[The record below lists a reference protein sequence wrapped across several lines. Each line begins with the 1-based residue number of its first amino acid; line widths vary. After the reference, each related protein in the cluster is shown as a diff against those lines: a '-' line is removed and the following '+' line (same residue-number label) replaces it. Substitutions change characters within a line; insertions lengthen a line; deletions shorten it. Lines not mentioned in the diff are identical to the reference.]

1 MYFSYRYQ
9 GDDGRAIFRQNVTV
23 EPEKAQAC
31 LDNIAGEL
39 RVLNLPAYRPDAHLQ
54 DTTDSCITATWLDG
68 DISFTNRYDA
78 QAAQAVYD
86 LLVDLAEEA
95 EGCGFRRLC
104 TEEQLEVPVVRNAE
118 QKSCILRR
126 MRHQALPCKTMKSRQ
141 QNNKEARRIYHER
154 T

>member
-1 MYFSYRYQ
+1 MHFSYRYQ

-23 EPEKAQAC
+23 EPGKAQAC

-54 DTTDSCITATWLDG
+54 DTTDSCITVTWLDG
-68 DISFTNRYDA
+68 DISCTNRYDA

-95 EGCGFRRLC
+95 EGCGFADSAPESSWKC
-104 TEEQLEVPVVRNAE
+104 P
-118 QKSCILRR
+118 SCGMPNR
-126 MRHQALPCKTMKSRQ
+126 SRVFCVECGTKRSPAKQ
-141 QNNKEARRIYHER
+141 
-154 T
+154 